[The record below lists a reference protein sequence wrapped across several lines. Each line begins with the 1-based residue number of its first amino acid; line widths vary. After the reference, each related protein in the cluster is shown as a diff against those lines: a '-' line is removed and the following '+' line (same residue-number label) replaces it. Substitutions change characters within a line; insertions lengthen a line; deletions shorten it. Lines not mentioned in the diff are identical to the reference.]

1 VASEKVREVLEAF
14 RAHFM
19 DAERARVPLAL
30 RQESPDVVFNSLLE
44 EDKPHLP
51 TGGLL
56 SSGLDPLEVPP
67 ELPGAPQSLDQLL
80 AMSAPEAGLSDPGL
94 ASPGLTSP
102 QPPAS
107 GLTPDDLIAD
117 LGV

>member
-1 VASEKVREVLEAF
+1 MASEKVREVLEAF

-19 DAERARVPLAL
+19 NAERARVPLAL

-56 SSGLDPLEVPP
+56 STGLDPLEVPP
-67 ELPGAPQSLDQLL
+67 EPPGAPQSLDQLL
-80 AMSAPEAGLSDPGL
+80 AMSVPEE
-94 ASPGLTSP
+94 GLTGP
-102 QPPAS
+102 QPPAP

>member
-1 VASEKVREVLEAF
+1 MASEKVREVLEAF

-67 ELPGAPQSLDQLL
+67 EPPGAPQSLDQLL
-80 AMSAPEAGLSDPGL
+80 AMSAPEEGLADPG
-94 ASPGLTSP
+94 P
-102 QPPAS
+102 QPPAP

>member
-19 DAERARVPLAL
+19 NAERARVPLAL

-56 SSGLDPLEVPP
+56 STGLDPLEVPP
-67 ELPGAPQSLDQLL
+67 PPPGAPQSLDQLL
-80 AMSAPEAGLSDPGL
+80 AMSVPEQGLADPGL
-94 ASPGLTSP
+94 TGP
-102 QPPAS
+102 QPPAP

-117 LGV
+117 LGA